1 MCAAHCGV
9 DAVGLVFYS
18 PSPRHVDVAQATAL
32 VRAVPLFV
40 DVVALFVDP
49 EPDLVRT
56 VVARVQPQF
65 LQFHGDEDPEFC
77 AQFQRPYIKAL
88 RVRPDQPLAP
98 LVTRYGQ
105 ARGILLDTYQAGVPG
120 GTGRTFDWNLVPEP
134 LRSKVVLAGGLTP
147 ANVAAAVTRVQPWGV
162 DVSGG
167 VERDKGIKD
176 DKLIRQFVVQVR
188 AGDEAPGARTGV
200 GVA

>member
-9 DAVGLVFYS
+9 DAVGLVFYP

>member
-1 MCAAHCGV
+1 MCAAQCGV
-9 DAVGLVFYS
+9 DAVGLVFYP

-188 AGDEAPGARTGV
+188 AGDEASGARTGV